1 MSALGAKCERM
12 LNGSWWALMN
22 WKMSECRAQTECK
35 VNMWTHGERMVNA
48 QKKVKVERFRDCMKS
63 VSIIC
68 ITSTS
73 KYKCLILFSLWTAG
87 LRSLEEICPSV
98 VSYWAGIYVS
108 ISALPSSH
116 SSPEP
121 PWQLRGV
128 TTSHS
133 LPPKDCRTPSQF
145 KPKGE
150 EGIIFYYLSF
160 ILAIGVNLFFP
171 SSGILIY
178 LYQFLNW
185 FDPFN
190 QIVNKIYV

>member
-1 MSALGAKCERM
+1 M
-12 LNGSWWALMN
+12 LNS
-22 WKMSECRAQTECK
+22 
-35 VNMWTHGERMVNA
+35 
-48 QKKVKVERFRDCMKS
+48 F
-63 VSIIC
+63 
-68 ITSTS
+68 
-73 KYKCLILFSLWTAG
+73 YSLWTAG

-121 PWQLRGV
+121 PWQPRGV

-150 EGIIFYYLSF
+150 EGIIIFYLSF

-171 SSGILIY
+171 SSWYIWINSWIDLTHLTKLSTKYMCKSKEIY
-178 LYQFLNW
+178 W
-185 FDPFN
+185 
-190 QIVNKIYV
+190 

>member
-1 MSALGAKCERM
+1 MEVGERLWTVKDERM
-12 LNGSWWALMN
+12 QSANRMQ
-22 WKMSECRAQTECK
+22 SEY
-35 VNMWTHGERMVNA
+35 VNIYGERMVNA
-48 QKKVKVERFRDCMKS
+48 WKNVKVERFRDCMKS

-121 PWQLRGV
+121 PWQPRGV

-150 EGIIFYYLSF
+150 EGII
-160 ILAIGVNLFFP
+160 
-171 SSGILIY
+171 IY
-178 LYQFLNW
+178 CTCLLYWQFLSTFSSPLQASWYICINSW
-185 FDPFN
+185 
-190 QIVNKIYV
+190 IGLTHLTKLSTKYMCKSKEIYW